1 MEKVPNMIS
10 TKDLSYISDMF
21 NWHLV
26 AAQKF
31 EHYLE
36 HVEDE
41 TCTKKLND
49 LCDMHRQICINLLD
63 LIESGKS

>member
-21 NWHLV
+21 NWHFV

-36 HVEDE
+36 QVEDE
-41 TCTKKLND
+41 TCSKKLND